1 MPVSLASTL
10 PNSSPVASRSVGFC
24 DGVRTRCS
32 PSAARAARGVATISE
47 RVHSARSPRVRAIIG
62 GECTIAAQA
71 MSVPRLFWLLLFV
84 AASAGGVYMADRLVL
99 APGRAHQRELAER
112 DAQIRALTARNQALE
127 AAVRLLRHT
136 ERRARLVVL
145 DQAPGPEG
153 HPRTRVRFTELDSQG
168 DPVGEPRE
176 MTLEGDEVYVD
187 TLVVKFEDDFVT
199 AGDALKGKA
208 LLLFR
213 RIFSDRRRPAEGE
226 VLDREGQIPQSYAAE
241 RAPTAF
247 ERELWARF
255 WELANDPGEAKKRGV
270 RALHGEAVST
280 RLRKDRVY
288 SITLRSTGE
297 LTIQPIR

>member
-1 MPVSLASTL
+1 
-10 PNSSPVASRSVGFC
+10 
-24 DGVRTRCS
+24 
-32 PSAARAARGVATISE
+32 
-47 RVHSARSPRVRAIIG
+47 
-62 GECTIAAQA
+62 
-71 MSVPRLFWLLLFV
+71 MSVLRPGFVWALVFV
-84 AASAGGVYMADRLVL
+84 AAAGGGAYLADRLVL
-99 APGRAHQRELAER
+99 EPGRAIQRQLAER
-112 DAQIRALTARNQALE
+112 DAQIRELSARNQALE
-127 AAVRLLRHT
+127 AAVRLLRNT

-145 DQAPGPEG
+145 DQTPGPEG
-153 HPRTRVRFTELDSQG
+153 HQRTRIRFTELDAQG

-176 MTLEGDEVYVD
+176 LALDGDEIYVD
-187 TLVVKFEDDFVT
+187 TLVIKFEDDFVT

-255 WELANDPGEAKKRGV
+255 WELANNPEEAKKRGV

-297 LTIQPIR
+297 LTIVPIR

>member
-1 MPVSLASTL
+1 M
-10 PNSSPVASRSVGFC
+10 
-24 DGVRTRCS
+24 
-32 PSAARAARGVATISE
+32 
-47 RVHSARSPRVRAIIG
+47 RVVWA
-62 GECTIAAQA
+62 
-71 MSVPRLFWLLLFV
+71 LFFV
-84 AASAGGVYMADRLVL
+84 AAAAAGVYLADRMVL
-99 APGRAHQRELAER
+99 APSRVMQRQLAEKE
-112 DAQIRALTARNQALE
+112 AQIRALTERNQALE
-127 AAVRLLRHT
+127 AAVRLLRYA

-153 HPRTRVRFTELDSQG
+153 ARPTRLRFTELDSQG
-168 DPVGEPRE
+168 DAVGEPRE
-176 MTLEGDEVYVD
+176 LTLDGDEVYVD
-187 TLVVKFEDDFVT
+187 TLVIKFEDDFVT

-213 RIFSDRRRPAEGE
+213 RIFTDRKRPAEGE
-226 VLDREGQIPQSYAAE
+226 VLDKEGQIPQSYAAE

-255 WELANDPGEAKKRGV
+255 WELANDPEEAKRRGV

-297 LTIQPIR
+297 LAIQPIK

>member
-1 MPVSLASTL
+1 MRFLWALV
-10 PNSSPVASRSVGFC
+10 F
-24 DGVRTRCS
+24 
-32 PSAARAARGVATISE
+32 
-47 RVHSARSPRVRAIIG
+47 
-62 GECTIAAQA
+62 IAAA
-71 MSVPRLFWLLLFV
+71 
-84 AASAGGVYMADRLVL
+84 AGGIYLADRMVL
-99 APGRAHQRELAER
+99 APSRAMQRQLEER
-112 DAQIRALTARNQALE
+112 DAQIRALTERDQALE
-127 AAVRLLRHT
+127 AAVRLLRYA

-153 HPRTRVRFTELDSQG
+153 HQRTRVRFTELDPQG

-176 MTLEGDEVYVD
+176 LTLDGDEVYVD
-187 TLVVKFEDDFVT
+187 TLVIKFEDNFVI

-213 RIFSDRRRPAEGE
+213 RIFTDRKRPAEGE
-226 VLDREGQIPQSYAAE
+226 VLDKEGQIPQSYASE
-241 RAPTAF
+241 RAPTVF

-255 WELANDPGEAKKRGV
+255 WELANDPEEAKRRGV

-297 LTIQPIR
+297 LTIQPIK

>member
-1 MPVSLASTL
+1 MSALRP
-10 PNSSPVASRSVGFC
+10 GFIW
-24 DGVRTRCS
+24 
-32 PSAARAARGVATISE
+32 A
-47 RVHSARSPRVRAIIG
+47 
-62 GECTIAAQA
+62 
-71 MSVPRLFWLLLFV
+71 LLLV
-84 AASAGGVYMADRLVL
+84 AAAAGGIYLADRMVL
-99 APGRAHQRELAER
+99 APGRALQRQLEER

-153 HPRTRVRFTELDSQG
+153 HLRTRVRFTELDSQG

-176 MTLEGDEVYVD
+176 LSLDGDEVYVD
-187 TLVVKFEDDFVT
+187 ALVIKFEDDFVT

-213 RIFSDRRRPAEGE
+213 RIFTDRGRPADGA

-255 WELANDPGEAKKRGV
+255 WELANAPEESRRRGV

-288 SITLRSTGE
+288 AITLRSTGE

>member
-1 MPVSLASTL
+1 MPVSRASTV
-10 PNSSPVASRSVGFC
+10 PNSSPVARRSVGFW
-24 DGVRTRCS
+24 DGVRTRCN
-32 PSAARAARGVATISE
+32 PSAARAARGAPDTSASAE
-47 RVHSARSPRVRAIIG
+47 SARNPRVHAIIG
-62 GECTIAAQA
+62 GECTIAAEA
-71 MSVPRLFWLLLFV
+71 LSVLRPQFLWLLIVV
-84 AASAGGVYMADRLVL
+84 AAGAGGVYLADRLVL

-112 DAQIRALTARNQALE
+112 DAQIRVLSERNQALE

-145 DQAPGPEG
+145 DQGPGPEG
-153 HPRTRVRFTELDSQG
+153 HVRTRVRFTEVD
-168 DPVGEPRE
+168 
-176 MTLEGDEVYVD
+176 VD
-187 TLVVKFEDDFVT
+187 TLVIKFEDTFVT

-213 RIFSDRRRPAEGE
+213 RIFTDRRRPAEGD
-226 VLDREGQIPQSYAAE
+226 VLDREGQMPQSYAAE

-255 WELANDPGEAKKRGV
+255 WELANDPEEARRRGV

-288 SITLRSTGE
+288 AITLRSTGE
-297 LTIQPIR
+297 LTIQPSR

>member
-1 MPVSLASTL
+1 MSMLRP
-10 PNSSPVASRSVGFC
+10 GF
-24 DGVRTRCS
+24 VW
-32 PSAARAARGVATISE
+32 ALV
-47 RVHSARSPRVRAIIG
+47 
-62 GECTIAAQA
+62 
-71 MSVPRLFWLLLFV
+71 LV
-84 AASAGGVYMADRLVL
+84 AAAAGGAYLADRLVL
-99 APGRAHQRELAER
+99 EPGRAIQRQLAER
-112 DAQIRALTARNQALE
+112 DAQIRELSARNQALE
-127 AAVRLLRHT
+127 AAVRLLRNT

-145 DQAPGPEG
+145 DQTPGPEG
-153 HPRTRVRFTELDSQG
+153 HQRTRIRFTELDAQG

-176 MTLEGDEVYVD
+176 LALDGDEIYVD
-187 TLVVKFEDDFVT
+187 TLVIKFEDDFVT
-199 AGDALKGKA
+199 AGDGLKGKA

-255 WELANDPGEAKKRGV
+255 WELANNPEEAKKRGV

-297 LTIQPIR
+297 LTIVPIR